1 MGLHCGID
9 WATEH
14 HDVAV
19 VDGDGRVV
27 VRDRAL
33 VGGDTDGLM
42 AEVHEAT
49 AEIRARLAARPPE
62 G

>member
-1 MGLHCGID
+1 
-9 WATEH
+9 
-14 HDVAV
+14 V
-19 VDGDGRVV
+19 VVDGRVV

-33 VGGDTDGLM
+33 VGGDVDGLM